1 MDQDKKKRGL
11 REKQEE
17 FSISKD
23 DTMLFRGRICVPN
36 QEVLKTQLLTES
48 YQASYSMHPGTT
60 KMYQD
65 LKQKYWQSGMKRYVV
80 TFVCRCLTCQQVKA
94 EHQ

>member
-1 MDQDKKKRGL
+1 
-11 REKQEE
+11 
-17 FSISKD
+17 
-23 DTMLFRGRICVPN
+23 MLFRGRICVPN

-65 LKQKYWQSGMKRYVV
+65 LK
-80 TFVCRCLTCQQVKA
+80 
-94 EHQ
+94 

>member
-1 MDQDKKKRGL
+1 MDQKKKRGL

-17 FSISKD
+17 LSISKD

-48 YQASYSMHPGTT
+48 YQASNSMHPWTT

-65 LKQKYWQSGMKRYVV
+65 LK
-80 TFVCRCLTCQQVKA
+80 
-94 EHQ
+94 